1 MTHTGSKVHK
11 YWNQWYHIIEED
23 APELLDEFIRD
34 TAKRYGVSRSYIERE
49 FIT

>member
-1 MTHTGSKVHK
+1 MTHTVKVHK

-23 APELLDEFIRD
+23 APELLYEFIMD
-34 TAKRYGVSRSYIERE
+34 TAKRYGVSRSYIEKE